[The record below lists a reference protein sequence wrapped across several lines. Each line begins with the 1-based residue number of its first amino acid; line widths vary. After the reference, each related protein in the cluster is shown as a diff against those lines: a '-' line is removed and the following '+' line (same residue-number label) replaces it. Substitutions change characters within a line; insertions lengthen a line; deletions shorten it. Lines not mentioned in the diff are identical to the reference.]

1 MRFLL
6 LLLLTVSVAVA
17 GSGCSAFRSLF
28 SDPGAEKR
36 RAGTRR
42 SRQSGDDDDE
52 LQSRR
57 YRRDPLDS
65 LVFNDRSKPP
75 GWTAESEL
83 SPAERAALRN
93 DLDPDDRSS
102 KKAIDQV
109 YLKNERSRKKR
120 ADWVFGPNPFRE

>member
-1 MRFLL
+1 MKVLL
-6 LLLLTVSVAVA
+6 LLFLAASIALA
-17 GSGCSAFRSLF
+17 GSGCSGFRSLF

-36 RAGTRR
+36 RAEKKR
-42 SRQSGDDDDE
+42 SRAGGDDDE

-75 GWTAESEL
+75 SWTAESEL

-93 DLDPDDRSS
+93 ALDPNERSS
-102 KKAIDQV
+102 QKAIDQV
-109 YLKNERSRKKR
+109 YLENERSREKR
-120 ADWVFGPNPFRE
+120 TDWVFGPNPFRK

>member
-1 MRFLL
+1 MRGVLL
-6 LLLLTVSVAVA
+6 LMLAVSLAA
-17 GSGCSAFRSLF
+17 GSGCSTFRDLF

-36 RAGTRR
+36 RTEKRR
-42 SRQSGDDDDE
+42 ARQSADDDE
-52 LQSRR
+52 LRSRR

-65 LVFNDRSKPP
+65 LIFNDRSKPP
-75 GWTAESEL
+75 DWAAESEL
-83 SPAERAALRN
+83 SPGERAALRN

-109 YLKNERSRKKR
+109 YLKNERNRKKR

>member
-1 MRFLL
+1 MRVLL
-6 LLLLTVSVAVA
+6 LLFLAVTVAVA

-36 RAGTRR
+36 RTEKKR
-42 SRQSGDDDDE
+42 SRQSGDDDE

-65 LVFNDRSKPP
+65 LFFNDRNKTPSWA
-75 GWTAESEL
+75 GSDL
-83 SPAERAALRN
+83 SDAERAALGN
-93 DLDPDDRSS
+93 ALDPDERSS

-109 YLKNERSRKKR
+109 YLENERSRRKR
-120 ADWVFGPNPFRE
+120 TEWVFGPNPFRR